1 MSRLNHVHMHA
12 GIVPRSA
19 RHVRCAMPVGRC
31 PLLVVRRTLNN
42 ARCPLLHADDRRAR
56 AAGQK
61 CRI

>member
-1 MSRLNHVHMHA
+1 
-12 GIVPRSA
+12 
-19 RHVRCAMPVGRC
+19 
-31 PLLVVRRTLNN
+31 LLVVRRTLNN